1 MDKKDDGEFVDRNNC
16 WKYVCD
22 SDDQDSNDHD
32 I

>member
-16 WKYVCD
+16 WKYVCS
-22 SDDQDSNDHD
+22 SDDQDSNGE